1 MESSRNKIEASYKNL
16 IGRLERYS
24 DSIER
29 IAGVNDAFDKIQDQ
43 FTKAIDNKVEYAK
56 QELNTS
62 LNETVWDNLVISFFG
77 ETNAG
82 KSTIIETFRI
92 LFDDKR
98 KKEDGLIVGDGRH
111 DFTKVYEEYHLSIEG
126 HPFTLIDVPGIEG
139 NESEF
144 KDGIRKAL
152 RKAHCVFYVQ
162 GHNKQPDTATANKI
176 KQYLGNWVKVY
187 SIYNVRGGSSNYDEE
202 EEREFLLTS
211 NVRKTEELIKGTFKG
226 ILGDVYSGNITIQA
240 LLAMCAKAVFSSTR
254 EDLANTQRKLLKYF
268 GTPEKILQFSQFQT
282 IINIVNDKSQNFTNE
297 IVEANKQK
305 MISLANSVKAN
316 LDKVIEEQTEDIT
329 KLKEQLRYFR
339 NNSANILSTTKK
351 NLKNKTRGKLDNNY
365 ARLKT
370 RIYEII
376 DDDSIKDKKRSIK
389 NEQENIKIYIRHD
402 INQIVCNELENAKS
416 KLNAKRKEFSG
427 IASYEFEIPHFHVNF
442 ANIDFDG
449 ALDELGLSL
458 EDVIEWAGK
467 TAGTAAAGA
476 GVGALL
482 GSIVPG
488 AGTAIGAGIGAAI
501 GGVVHLFT
509 GKDGKSEAKSLIS
522 KAIEEDEERAWKKL
536 SDSLSSIHR
545 TLDNQSHS
553 IRNAVDRELSNIER
567 MLDIV
572 NRTQLHLQEFS
583 NNIINSGY
591 GTI

>member
-1 MESSRNKIEASYKNL
+1 MVSSRQKIEASYKNL
-16 IGRLERYS
+16 IGSLERFS

-29 IAGVNDAFDKIQDQ
+29 IDGVNDAFDIIQDQ
-43 FTKAIDNKVEYAK
+43 FIKAIDNKVEYAK
-56 QELNTS
+56 QELNSS
-62 LNETVWDNLVISFFG
+62 LNETVWDNLVIAFFG

-98 KKEDGLIVGDGRH
+98 AKEDGLIVGDGRH

-144 KDGIRKAL
+144 EDGIRRAL
-152 RKAHCVFYVQ
+152 RKAHYVFYVQ
-162 GHNKQPDTATANKI
+162 GHNKKPDTATANKI
-176 KQYLGNWVKVY
+176 KQYLGDWVKVY

-202 EEREFLLTS
+202 EEREFLLTPI
-211 NVRKTEELIKGTFKG
+211 VRKTEELIKGTFMG

-254 EDLANTQRKLLKYF
+254 EDLTNTQRKLLKYF

-282 IINIVNDKSQNFTNE
+282 IINIVNEKSQNFTSE

-305 MISLANSVKAN
+305 MISLANSVKAD

-329 KLKEQLRYFR
+329 RLKDRLRSFR
-339 NNSANILSTTKK
+339 SDSANIISTAKR
-351 NLKNKTRGKLDNNY
+351 NLKNKAKSKLDNSY

-376 DDDSIKDKKRSIK
+376 DDDSIKDKKRNIK
-389 NEQENIKIYIRHD
+389 NEKENLKIFLRHN
-402 INQIVCNELENAKS
+402 INQSVCQVLENAKS
-416 KLNAKRKEFSG
+416 KLITKRKELNG
-427 IASYEFEIPHFHVNF
+427 IAPQEFEIPSFYVNF

-458 EDVIEWAGK
+458 DDVLEWMGK

-476 GVGALL
+476 GLGAAL

-488 AGTAIGAGIGAAI
+488 AGTITGAAVGAVV

-509 GKDGKSEAKSLIS
+509 GKDGKSEAKNKVS
-522 KAIEEDEERAWKKL
+522 KAIEEDKERAWNKL
-536 SDSLSSIHR
+536 SDDMVRIHR
-545 TLDNQSHS
+545 ALDNQSHS
-553 IRNAVDRELSNIER
+553 IRNAIDKELNNIER
-567 MLDIV
+567 MRTAV
-572 NRTQLHLQEFS
+572 NSTQLHLQEFA
-583 NNIINSGY
+583 NNIKNSGY
-591 GTI
+591 GKI

>member
-1 MESSRNKIEASYKNL
+1 MDSSRNKIEASYNNL
-16 IGRLERYS
+16 IGSLERFS

-29 IAGVNDAFDKIQDQ
+29 IDGVNDAFDKIQDQ

-56 QELNTS
+56 QELNSS
-62 LNETVWDNLVISFFG
+62 LNETVWDNLVIAFFG

-92 LFDDKR
+92 LFDDNR
-98 KKEDGLIVGDGRH
+98 AKEDGLIVGDGRH

-202 EEREFLLTS
+202 EEREFLLTP

-282 IINIVNDKSQNFTNE
+282 IINIVNEKSQNFTNE

-305 MISLANSVKAN
+305 MISLANIVKTD

-329 KLKEQLRYFR
+329 KLKEQLRSFR
-339 NNSANILSTTKK
+339 NNSANIISATKK

-389 NEQENIKIYIRHD
+389 NEQENIKIFLRHE
-402 INQIVCNELENAKS
+402 INQIVCYELENAKS
-416 KLNAKRKEFSG
+416 KLDAKRKELKG
-427 IASYEFEIPHFHVNF
+427 IALYEINIPYFHVNF

-509 GKDGKSEAKSLIS
+509 GKDGKSEAKNQVS
-522 KAIEEDEERAWKKL
+522 KAIEEDKERAWEKM
-536 SDSLSSIHR
+536 SDSMTRMHKA
-545 TLDNQSHS
+545 LDNQSHS
-553 IRNAVDRELSNIER
+553 IRNSVDSELSNIER

-572 NRTQLHLQEFS
+572 NRTQHHLREFA

>member
-16 IGRLERYS
+16 IGSLERFS

-29 IAGVNDAFDKIQDQ
+29 IDGVNDAFDKIQDQ

-62 LNETVWDNLVISFFG
+62 LNETIWDNLVIAFFG

-82 KSTIIETFRI
+82 KSTIIETFRM
-92 LFDDKR
+92 LFDNKR
-98 KKEDGLIVGDGRH
+98 EKEDGLIVGDGRH
-111 DFTKVYEEYHLSIEG
+111 DFTKVYKEYHLSIEG

-162 GHNKQPDTATANKI
+162 GHNKKPDEATAKKI
-176 KQYLGNWVKVY
+176 KEYLGDWVKVY

-202 EEREFLLTS
+202 EEREFLLTP
-211 NVRKTEELIKGTFKG
+211 NVRKTEELIKRTFKG

-240 LLAMCAKAVFSSTR
+240 LLAMCAKAVFSPKR
-254 EDLANTQRKLLKYF
+254 EDLANKQLKFLMYF

-282 IINIVNDKSQNFTNE
+282 IINIVNEKSQNFTSE

-329 KLKEQLRYFR
+329 RLKNRLRSFR
-339 NNSANILSTTKK
+339 SDSASIISTAKR

-389 NEQENIKIYIRHD
+389 NEQENIKIFLRHD
-402 INQIVCNELENAKS
+402 INQIVCYELENAKS
-416 KLNAKRKEFSG
+416 KLDAKRKELKG
-427 IASYEFEIPHFHVNF
+427 IALYEIYIPYFHVNF

-449 ALDELGLSL
+449 ALDELDVSL
-458 EDVIEWAGK
+458 EDVLGWATK
-467 TAGTAAAGA
+467 TASTAAAGA
-476 GVGALL
+476 AVGSVVPVVGTALGAVVGAAV
-482 GSIVPG
+482 G
-488 AGTAIGAGIGAAI
+488 GI
-501 GGVVHLFT
+501 VHLFT
-509 GKDGKSEAKSLIS
+509 GKDGKSEAKNLIS
-522 KAIEEDEERAWKKL
+522 KAIEEDKERAWKKM
-536 SDSLSSIHR
+536 SDSLSGIHR
-545 TLDNQSHS
+545 SLDKQSHS
-553 IRNAVDRELSNIER
+553 TRNAVDRELSNIER

-572 NRTQLHLQEFS
+572 KRTQHHIREFS

>member
-1 MESSRNKIEASYKNL
+1 MERSRQKIEDSYKNL
-16 IGRLERYS
+16 IGSLERFS

-29 IAGVNDAFDKIQDQ
+29 INGVNNAFNRIQDAFA
-43 FTKAIDNKVEYAK
+43 KALDNKVEYAK
-56 QELNTS
+56 QELKSS
-62 LNETVWDNLVISFFG
+62 LNETIWDNLVIAFFG

-98 KKEDGLIVGDGRH
+98 AKEDGLIVGDGRH

-144 KDGIRKAL
+144 KEGIRRAL
-152 RKAHCVFYVQ
+152 HKAHYVFYVQ

-176 KQYLGNWVKVY
+176 KQYLGDWVKVY

-202 EEREFLLTS
+202 EEREFLLTP

-240 LLAMCAKAVFSSTR
+240 LLAMCANAVFSSTR

-282 IINIVNDKSQNFTNE
+282 IINIVNDKSLNFTNE

-305 MISLANSVKAN
+305 MISLANIVKTD
-316 LDKVIEEQTEDIT
+316 LDKVIEEQTEDVT
-329 KLKEQLRYFR
+329 KLKEQLRSFR
-339 NNSANILSTTKK
+339 NNSANIISTTKR
-351 NLKNKTRGKLDNNY
+351 NIKNKIKNKIDNSY
-365 ARLKT
+365 GLLKT
-370 RIYEII
+370 RIYGII

-389 NEQENIKIYIRHD
+389 SEQENIKISLRYN
-402 INQIVCNELENAKS
+402 INQIVCQELENAKS
-416 KLNAKRKEFSG
+416 KLVAKRRELNG
-427 IASYEFEIPHFHVNF
+427 ITSHDFEIPHFHVNF

-449 ALDELGLSL
+449 ALDEIGLSL
-458 EDVIEWAGK
+458 EDILEWAAK

-476 GVGALL
+476 GVGAAL
-482 GSIVPG
+482 GSFVPG
-488 AGTAIGAGIGAAI
+488 AGTLIGAAVGAAV
-501 GGVVHLFT
+501 GGIVHIFT
-509 GKDGKSEAKSLIS
+509 GKDGKSEAKNLIS
-522 KAIEEDEERAWKKL
+522 KAIEEDKERAWKKL
-536 SDSLSSIHR
+536 SDSMTRIHKA
-545 TLDNQSHS
+545 LDNQSHS
-553 IRNAVDRELSNIER
+553 IRNAVDKELSNIER
-567 MLDIV
+567 MRDVV
-572 NRTQLHLQEFS
+572 NNTQLHLQEFA
-583 NNIINSGY
+583 NNIKHSGY